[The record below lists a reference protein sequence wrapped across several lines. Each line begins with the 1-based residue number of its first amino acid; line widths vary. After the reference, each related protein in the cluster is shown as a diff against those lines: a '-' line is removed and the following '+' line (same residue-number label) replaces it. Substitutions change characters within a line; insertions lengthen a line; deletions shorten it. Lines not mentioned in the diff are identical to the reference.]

1 MKTEV
6 KNTKRAVR
14 GNLLDL
20 VIILL
25 LMAAIF
31 SVVYRYYMSDRGTTD
46 DELRQ
51 ASVTFRV
58 ENTLPALATT
68 LVHADTVYSTT
79 DGEQIGTLVR
89 HPMAASTTPVISQA
103 ANILVEQGDGQYVR
117 VDYPNGDRVD
127 IEGVMSCRGTVT
139 DAGVFVLNGESEIS
153 PGQVLN
159 VYTEKTAFSLLIVDI
174 TLS

>member
-6 KNTKRAVR
+6 KNTKRVVR

-31 SVVYRYYMSDRGTTD
+31 SVVYRYYMSDQGTTD

-58 ENTLPALATT
+58 ESTLPALASALT
-68 LVHADTVYSTT
+68 HADPIYSAI

-89 HPMAASTTPVISQA
+89 HPMATTAPVISET

-127 IEGVMSCRGTVT
+127 VEGVMDCRGTVT
-139 DAGVFVLNGESEIS
+139 DSGVFVLNGETEIS